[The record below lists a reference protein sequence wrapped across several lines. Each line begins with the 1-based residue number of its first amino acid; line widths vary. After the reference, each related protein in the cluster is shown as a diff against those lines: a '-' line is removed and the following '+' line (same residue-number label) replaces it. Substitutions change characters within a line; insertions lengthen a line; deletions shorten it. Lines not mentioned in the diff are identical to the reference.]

1 MQKEVTQSVG
11 KAAGKTFAQSF
22 VAVLVLLLVP
32 VLGDWSQQV
41 AGGGTIEVDVNFFMQ
56 VLIAAIGGG
65 IAALISF
72 AQNALK

>member
-1 MQKEVTQSVG
+1 MQKQITQSVL
-11 KAAGKTFAQSF
+11 KAAAKTFAQAAI
-22 VAVLVLLLVP
+22 AVLALLLAP
-32 VLGDWSQQV
+32 VLIDWTQVV
-41 AGGGTIEVDVNFFMQ
+41 AGGGTIEISVNFFRQ